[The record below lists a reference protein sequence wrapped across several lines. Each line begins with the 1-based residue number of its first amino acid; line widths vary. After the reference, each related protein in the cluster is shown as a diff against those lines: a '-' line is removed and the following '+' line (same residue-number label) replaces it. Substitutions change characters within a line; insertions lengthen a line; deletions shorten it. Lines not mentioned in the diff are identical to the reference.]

1 MNMYKYTQSILPGCA
16 FCLIGVLVVC
26 PKACQRFICP
36 ARSLEGHME
45 GIMVCS
51 MIVDLTIDE
60 ADGIGVHR
68 KKYVYIPGPGPG
80 PGPRALICTGA
91 H

>member
-1 MNMYKYTQSILPGCA
+1 MSQSVPEVHYSRALLGGP
-16 FCLIGVLVVC
+16 
-26 PKACQRFICP
+26 
-36 ARSLEGHME
+36 HME

-68 KKYVYIPGPGPG
+68 KKMYISRALGPGPG
-80 PGPRALICTGA
+80 PV

>member
-1 MNMYKYTQSILPGCA
+1 
-16 FCLIGVLVVC
+16 
-26 PKACQRFICP
+26 
-36 ARSLEGHME
+36 ME

-68 KKYVYIPGPGPG
+68 KKMYISRALGPGPG
-80 PGPRALICTGA
+80 PV

>member
-1 MNMYKYTQSILPGCA
+1 MNIYKYTQSILPGCA

-68 KKYVYIPGPGPG
+68 KKKKYISRALGPGPG
-80 PGPRALICTGA
+80 PV

>member
-1 MNMYKYTQSILPGCA
+1 MSQSVPEVHLSRALLGGP
-16 FCLIGVLVVC
+16 
-26 PKACQRFICP
+26 
-36 ARSLEGHME
+36 HME

-68 KKYVYIPGPGPG
+68 KKNMYISRALGPGPG
-80 PGPRALICTGA
+80 PV

>member
-1 MNMYKYTQSILPGCA
+1 
-16 FCLIGVLVVC
+16 
-26 PKACQRFICP
+26 
-36 ARSLEGHME
+36 ME

-51 MIVDLTIDE
+51 IIVDLTIDE

-68 KKYVYIPGPGPG
+68 KKKKYISRALGPGPG
-80 PGPRALICTGA
+80 PV